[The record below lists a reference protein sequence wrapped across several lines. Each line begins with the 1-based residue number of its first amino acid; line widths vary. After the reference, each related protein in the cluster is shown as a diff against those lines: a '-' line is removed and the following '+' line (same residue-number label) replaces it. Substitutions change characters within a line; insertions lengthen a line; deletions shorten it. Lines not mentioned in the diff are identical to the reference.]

1 MTIGKLRRVG
11 HSLVVTIPQEDV
23 RRLSLAAGDLVA
35 VEVRKVTVRATPEM
49 APEVRE
55 AFERSWAR
63 YEADYRYLAR
73 EGDDPAGD

>member
-11 HSLVVTIPQEDV
+11 HSLVVTIPQDDA

-35 VEVRKVTVRATPEM
+35 VEVRKVRVRATPEM
-49 APEVRE
+49 APEVRT
-55 AFERSWAR
+55 AFERSWQL

-73 EGDDPAGD
+73 EGDEEGGR